1 MTIRTTYAAEA
12 WDKVYSAFQQI
23 NFTAY
28 DYDTVKESLLQ
39 YLKIYH
45 AEHFNDFIESS
56 ELIAILEL
64 FAYVAEQLAYR
75 VDTMA
80 HENFITTAQRKQ
92 SILRLA
98 RLISYQAARNIP
110 ARGLVKIN
118 SIRTSETVFDS
129 LGNNLSNVTVTWND
143 PNNTNW
149 KEQFFLVVNKV
160 LTTRFGQPIKAVQVG
175 DVAMQLYT
183 FNNQIASFRNGVF
196 SFIAAGANEQLQMEA
211 VPIDIDE
218 NGPFERAPDLNA
230 QFNIVYANDGKG
242 DGSDFTGFM
251 MFVKQGTLIRTDYTI
266 LEPTANRRLE
276 LEAINVNDTDVWVY
290 KVDDNDVIT
299 EVWHEVETLNEQNLQ
314 FNDQNGRKKFEVES
328 LENDRIALIFG
339 DGNFSDTPVGNFQIW
354 TRVSANQTIFIPKN
368 RISGQPMGFTYTNQ
382 QNNSNT
388 CNITFSLTAAI
399 QNNSQSETIEQIRQ
413 SAPSTYYAQN
423 RMVNGQD
430 YNTYMLKDPTI
441 LRLKT
446 INRTFAG
453 QPKYIEWNDASRRYE
468 NIKLF
473 GDDLI
478 MFSDISVDMIETR
491 LSARTLI
498 DSFIEP
504 LLQTNGVFNSIV
516 HAIATSPDADGII
529 SYPRRSFVED
539 NQTQYYRLDD
549 TVVAPYGEDHV
560 DWVQSTLVNG
570 GDGSLNEK
578 TAIQGALD
586 QHWYGDVQQYAIIN
600 GVRHG
605 IIPDPILNPKD
616 DGKIYQIDLPRTIDG
631 VNTYPPGDV
640 GSGLQQ
646 VPPQKIF
653 GLRFNPFI
661 RCFGAGDIFIHDIT
675 LTRNHAN
682 QLLWNK
688 GEPDEGIGSPL
699 ANGLV
704 QFSHKKE
711 VLTIEMT
718 SDGVTFT
725 VISNLRGR
733 LPNFVI
739 GNGERWSDQHGTNLP
754 CDFSIV
760 NDALVPFET
769 GDGFVIDIENSV
781 AMPGVPLFKASVRKI
796 QGLKYKVNFTG
807 WWEIIPAS
815 VMEADASDPS
825 DADMIEL
832 RPDIGGGALDENGPD
847 LIQMMTFDQSIK
859 ANSWIFMIV
868 REDDSGVTTAWK
880 IFSRNTKTIVQSDT
894 TKFWYNQDDQ
904 ILDSETK
911 KPVVDK
917 IRILRS
923 NLDELGRPLASAHI
937 YDALGLVYDADG
949 IINFN
954 QLEVAPTDTVNFIR
968 SGDATPDNI
977 LQFEAFS
984 KDSYQYGIVEEDG
997 ASIRWLNCDEENPN
1011 YRYRILGGYD
1021 IPDYST
1027 IGYDSYVLEF
1037 PSNSGLYYEFAPGN
1051 YVGRLWPSDSLAE
1064 SGVTVVRRRMV
1075 PAPISP
1081 IETNN
1086 GTDGCNIDD
1095 GLDFM
1100 WQHFSPVANLV
1111 DPSVTNIHDAFLM
1124 TRGYYTSMLE
1134 YIKGF
1139 SALEPIPPT
1148 PLELRTSYGYLLK
1161 NKMLSDTV
1169 VLHPG
1174 KIKLLFGEKADQRL
1188 RAKFRVVKS
1197 PTATFSEERIKQE
1210 IISVIDAFFDIQG
1223 WDFGDTFYATELI
1236 SLIHQRLATQISSV
1250 VIVPMYSV
1258 NSFGSLFTIESG
1270 FDEILQSAA
1279 TINDIEIVDALTP
1292 SVLRQIR

>member
-12 WDKVYSAFQQI
+12 WDKVYNAFQQI

-92 SILRLA
+92 SVLRLA
-98 RLISYQAARNIP
+98 RLISYQASRNIP

-129 LGNNLSNVTVTWND
+129 LGNNLSNVTVNWND

-160 LTTRFGQPIKAVQVG
+160 LTTRFGQPTKAAQVG
-175 DVAMQLYT
+175 DVSMQLYT
-183 FNNQIASFRNGVF
+183 LNNQLNSFRNGVF

-251 MFVKQGTLIRTDYTI
+251 MFVKQGTLIRTDYSI

-299 EVWHEVETLNEQNLQ
+299 EVWHEVETLSEQNLQ

-339 DGNFSDTPVGNFQIW
+339 DGNFSDTPVGDFQIW

-368 RISGQPMGFTYTNQ
+368 RIAGQPMGFTYANQ
-382 QNNSNT
+382 QNNVNN

-473 GDDLI
+473 GDDMI
-478 MFSDISVDMIETR
+478 MYSDISVDMIETR
-491 LSARTLI
+491 LSARTI
-498 DSFIEP
+498 VDSFIEP
-504 LLQTNGVFNSIV
+504 LLQSNGVFNSLV
-516 HAIATSPDADGII
+516 HAIATSPDAEGII
-529 SYPRRSFVED
+529 TYPRRTFVED

-549 TVVAPYGEDHV
+549 TVVAPYGELYDA
-560 DWVQSTLVNG
+560 WVQSTLTNG

-586 QHWYGDVQQYAIIN
+586 QHWYGDVQQYATIN

-605 IIPDPILNPKD
+605 IIKDPILNPED
-616 DGKIYQIDLPRTIDG
+616 DGKIYQPDLPRTIDG

-661 RCFGAGDIFIHDIT
+661 RCFGGGDISLHD
-675 LTRNHAN
+675 LTIGYNDPLQSQWGYGDGSTGAPVA
-682 QLLWNK
+682 K
-688 GEPDEGIGSPL
+688 GLEQY
-699 ANGLV
+699 A
-704 QFSHKKE
+704 HKKE
-711 VLTIEMT
+711 VITIEMT

-725 VISNLRGR
+725 VISNLRGK
-733 LPNFVI
+733 LPNYVV
-739 GNGERWSDQHGTNLP
+739 GNGTRWSDQYGTNIP
-754 CDFSIV
+754 VDFSIT
-760 NDALVPFET
+760 NDIAAPFET
-769 GDGFVIDIENSV
+769 GDGFVIDIQKLSYP
-781 AMPGVPLFKASVRKI
+781 APGAFTATVRKI

-807 WWEIIPAS
+807 WWEIIPDA
-815 VMEADASDPS
+815 VMRADASVPA
-825 DADMIEL
+825 DAEMIAL
-832 RPDIGGGALDENGPD
+832 KPYIGGAALDENGPD
-847 LIQMMTFDQSIK
+847 LAQQMTFNQAVK
-859 ANSWIFMIV
+859 ATSWVFMIV
-868 REDDSGVTTAWK
+868 REDEGGVTTSWK

-911 KPVVDK
+911 KPVIDK

-923 NLDELGRPLASAHI
+923 NLDELGRPLTSAHI
-937 YDALGLVYDADG
+937 YDALGFVYDADG
-949 IINFN
+949 VIEFN
-954 QLEVAPTDTVNFIR
+954 KLEVAPTDTVNFIR
-968 SGDATPDNI
+968 SGDGTPDNI

-984 KDSYQYGIVEEDG
+984 KDSYQYGVIEDDG
-997 ASIRWLNCDEENPN
+997 TSIRWLACDEDDVS
-1011 YRYRILGGYD
+1011 YRYNLIDGYD
-1021 IPDYST
+1021 IPDYDAVM
-1027 IGYDSYVLEF
+1027 YDRMGIEF
-1037 PSNSGLYYEFAPGN
+1037 PAGSGIFYAFEYGN
-1051 YVGRLWPSDSLAE
+1051 YVGELISDSE
-1064 SGVTVVRRRMV
+1064 VSTTVVRRRMV
-1075 PAPISP
+1075 PAPMSP
-1081 IETNN
+1081 TGDN
-1086 GTDGCNIDD
+1086 GTDGCNVIT

-1100 WQHFSPVANLV
+1100 WQHFSPVTNLV

-1124 TRGYYTSMLE
+1124 TRGYYTSMRE

-1139 SALEPIPPT
+1139 SSLEPVPPT

-1210 IISVIDAFFDIQG
+1210 IVSVIDAFFDIQG

-1236 SLIHQRLATQISSV
+1236 SLIHQRLSTQISSV

-1279 TINDIEIVDALTP
+1279 TVNDVEIVDALTP

>member
-98 RLISYQAARNIP
+98 RLISYQASRNIP

-118 SIRTSETVFDS
+118 SIRTTETVFDS

-149 KEQFFLVVNKV
+149 KEQFFLVANKV

-183 FNNQIASFRNGVF
+183 FNNQTTSFRNGVF
-196 SFIAAGANEQLQMEA
+196 SFVASGANEQLQMEA

-368 RISGQPMGFTYTNQ
+368 RIAGQPMGFTYTNQ

-468 NIKLF
+468 NVKLF

-549 TVVAPYGEDHV
+549 TVVAPYGELYDA
-560 DWVQSTLVNG
+560 WVQSTLING

-586 QHWYGDVQQYAIIN
+586 QHWYGDVQMYANIN

-605 IIPDPILNPKD
+605 IIKDPILNPED
-616 DGKIYQIDLPRTIDG
+616 DGKIYQADLPRTIDG

-661 RCFGAGDIFIHDIT
+661 RCFGGGDIRLHDVIKA
-675 LTRNHAN
+675 RNHLS
-682 QLLWNK
+682 QELW
-688 GEPDEGIGSPL
+688 GYGDGSEGAPQ
-699 ANGLV
+699 ANGLE
-704 QFSHKKE
+704 QFAHKKE
-711 VLTIEMT
+711 VITIEMT

-733 LPNFVI
+733 LPNYVI
-739 GNGERWSDQHGTNLP
+739 GNGERWTDQHGRNLP
-754 CDFSIV
+754 VDFSITNDV
-760 NDALVPFET
+760 NAPFET
-769 GDGFVIDIENSV
+769 GDGFVIDIQKLSYP
-781 AMPGVPLFKASVRKI
+781 AQGSFTATVRKI

-807 WWEIIPAS
+807 WWEVIPDS
-815 VMEADASDPS
+815 VMRADASVPA
-825 DADMIEL
+825 DAEMIDL
-832 RPDIGGGALDENGPD
+832 KPYIGSAALTESGPN
-847 LIQMMTFDQSIK
+847 LAQQMTFNQAVK

-868 REDDSGVTTAWK
+868 REDEGGVTTAWK

-911 KPVVDK
+911 KPVIDK

-923 NLDELGRPLASAHI
+923 NLDELGRPLVNAHI
-937 YDALGLVYDADG
+937 YDALGFVYDSDG
-949 IINFN
+949 VINFN
-954 QLEVAPTDTVNFIR
+954 QLEVAPTDTVNFVR
-968 SGDATPDNI
+968 SGDSTPDNI

-984 KDSYQYGIVEEDG
+984 KDSFQYGVIEEDG
-997 ASIRWLNCDEENPN
+997 TSIRWLDCDEEDSS
-1011 YRYRILGGYD
+1011 YRYNLIDGYD
-1021 IPDYST
+1021 IPDYDT
-1027 IGYDSYVLEF
+1027 VVYDRMGVEF
-1037 PSNSGLYYEFAPGN
+1037 PAGSGIFYAFEYGN
-1051 YVGRLWPSDSLAE
+1051 YVGELISPSEVST
-1064 SGVTVVRRRMV
+1064 TVVRRRMV
-1075 PAPISP
+1075 PAPVSP
-1081 IETNN
+1081 TGSN
-1086 GTDGCNIDD
+1086 GIDGCNLIT

-1100 WQHFSPVANLV
+1100 WQHFSPVTNLI

-1210 IISVIDAFFDIQG
+1210 IVSVIDAFFDIQG

-1270 FDEILQSAA
+1270 VDEILQSAA

>member
-98 RLISYQAARNIP
+98 RLISYKASRNIP

-118 SIRTSETVFDS
+118 SIRTTETVFDS

-149 KEQFFLVVNKV
+149 KEQFFLVINKV

-183 FNNQIASFRNGVF
+183 FNNHTTSFRNGVF
-196 SFIAAGANEQLQMEA
+196 SFVASGANEQLQMEA

-368 RISGQPMGFTYTNQ
+368 RIAGQPMGFTYTNQ
-382 QNNSNT
+382 QNNTNT

-468 NIKLF
+468 NVKLF

-491 LSARTLI
+491 SSARTLI

-529 SYPRRSFVED
+529 SYPRRTFVED
-539 NQTQYYRLDD
+539 NRARYFQLNGQPVT
-549 TVVAPYGEDHV
+549 PYGIDEDGKPIQDV
-560 DWVQSTLVNG
+560 PVEG

-578 TAIQGALD
+578 TVIQAALD
-586 QHWYGDVQQYAIIN
+586 QHWYGDVQQYATIN

-605 IIPDPILNPKD
+605 IIKDPILNPED
-616 DGKIYQIDLPRTIDG
+616 DGKIYQSELPRTIDG

-646 VPPQKIF
+646 IPPQKKF

-661 RCFGAGDIFIHDIT
+661 QCFGGGDISLHQLPDIDNIG
-675 LTRNHAN
+675 RNAP
-682 QLLWNK
+682 QQSLWGK
-688 GEPDEGIGSPL
+688 GDSV
-699 ANGLV
+699 NGAPKAKGLP
-704 QFSHKKE
+704 QFWYKTE

-725 VISNLRGR
+725 VISNLRGK
-733 LPNFVI
+733 LPNYVI
-739 GNGERWSDQHGTNLP
+739 GNGERWSDQHGFNLP
-754 CDFSIV
+754 CDFSIT
-760 NDALVPFET
+760 NSTTTPFET
-769 GDGFVIDIENSV
+769 GDGFVIDIVNDMFEAEKYDTSSV
-781 AMPGVPLFKASVRKI
+781 FNASVRKI
-796 QGLKYKVNFTG
+796 EDLQYKVNFTG
-807 WWEIIPAS
+807 WWEVIPLN
-815 VMEADASDPS
+815 VMEEAGIS
-825 DADMIEL
+825 DA
-832 RPDIGGGALDENGPD
+832 GPT
-847 LIQMMTFDQSIK
+847 LAQQMTFDQTDK

-868 REDDSGVTTAWK
+868 REDEGGVTTAWK

-923 NLDELGRPLASAHI
+923 NLDELGRPLVSAHI
-937 YDALGLVYDADG
+937 YDVLGFVYDADG
-949 IINFN
+949 VINFN

-984 KDSYQYGIVEEDG
+984 KDSYQYGVIEEDG
-997 ASIRWLNCDEENPN
+997 TTVRWLGCNEADDRYK
-1011 YRYRILGGYD
+1011 YRLLGYD
-1021 IPDYST
+1021 EIDFD
-1027 IGYDSYVLEF
+1027 IIAYDKVAIEF
-1037 PSNSGLYYEFAPGN
+1037 PANSGLYYVFTPGN
-1051 YVGRLWPSDSLAE
+1051 YVGQLLPSGQSVNN
-1064 SGVTVVRRRMV
+1064 GVTIVRRRMV
-1075 PAPISP
+1075 PSPTSP
-1081 IETNN
+1081 IKINN
-1086 GTDGCNIDD
+1086 GNDGCNVIT

-1100 WQHFSPVANLV
+1100 WQHFSPVTNLV
-1111 DPSVTNIHDAFLM
+1111 DPSVTNIHDTFLM
-1124 TRGYYTSMLE
+1124 TRGYYTSMRE

-1139 SALEPIPPT
+1139 SALEPVPPT

-1210 IISVIDAFFDIQG
+1210 IVSVIDAFFDIQG

-1292 SVLRQIR
+1292 SVLRQVR